1 LKEKLMAKPNGMTSE
16 RSKVNWFKTA
26 ARSGTSRSGLMNF
39 ALRNLGVW
47 TLRRGCCLSAASFTP
62 FSSTLT
68 DFSKIRAA
76 LIFCFF
82 CIKAKEKDS

>member
-1 LKEKLMAKPNGMTSE
+1 M
-16 RSKVNWFKTA
+16 
-26 ARSGTSRSGLMNF
+26 
-39 ALRNLGVW
+39 
-47 TLRRGCCLSAASFTP
+47 GCCLNEASFSP

-82 CIKAKEKDS
+82 LIKQKEKAFNVIANKFDGFLGGKCFLDQKK